1 MPIDLTL
8 PPISSP
14 ALDPYK
20 HISDPLL
27 PFALYIHAAITSE
40 EEITAIEDEC
50 NSQLLGSAMVKRAPR
65 HNLQGQPL
73 LAALTDHLINISA
86 RRFDPFYFAA
96 VVDANWREAGVILV
110 ALDDGSDEEVCR
122 IDRMRVPAR
131 DAGLVLVNVQLANV
145 DWEEYKEDYGCDE
158 GGNVDGDG
166 DEDEDRGQERREE
179 PFVTEPDGTDEE
191 YSDGA
196 SKTLPNV
203 GYWIGF
209 YAIPGIDY
217 ETVMRGLCP
226 AWDPPQPSSELI
238 CRPEGRVPAGDT
250 AKALAE
256 AERLHP
262 MRCRNNPHLH
272 RSMFLVID
280 TLDYKEKGVFLVR
293 MKWDEKLVED
303 KNLSYSELSE
313 YREDVETDTQ
323 RLPYLNSTTITIF
336 NEIHAGYR
344 PWKHTHKTFLA
355 YAGPKTRYPSAYLT
369 AADKTFKRRRS
380 GSERFLEKNVQF
392 PLTPNGSVT
401 EDMEAAFEAVLEQHW
416 SSVHEERF
424 CATLCSNYFVFCDK
438 ELSAKD
444 STALLTLV
452 KVDRSTGWSTMQCA
466 AGDAYQT
473 LYDLV
478 EEKKEWQG
486 TQVLPID

>member
-40 EEITAIEDEC
+40 EEITAIENEC
-50 NSQLLGSAMVKRAPR
+50 NSQLLGTAKVKRAPR

-86 RRFDPFYFAA
+86 RQFDPFYFAA
-96 VVDANWREAGVILV
+96 VVDANWREVGVVLV
-110 ALDDGSDEEVCR
+110 ALDDGSDEEACR
-122 IDRMRVPAR
+122 IDRMRVPVK

-145 DWEEYKEDYGCDE
+145 DWEEYKEDYGSDE
-158 GGNVDGDG
+158 GEDNDGDE
-166 DEDEDRGQERREE
+166 DEDEDRGQEKGEE
-179 PFVTEPDGTDEE
+179 PSVTEPGGPDKT

-209 YAIPGIDY
+209 YAIPEIDY
-217 ETVMRGLCP
+217 ETVMRELCP
-226 AWDPPQPSSELI
+226 AWDPPQLSSELI

-250 AKALAE
+250 VKAVGE
-256 AERLHP
+256 AARLHP

-280 TLDYKEKGVFLVR
+280 TADYREEGVLLVR
-293 MKWDEKLVED
+293 MKWDEKEVD
-303 KNLSYSELSE
+303 GKNKSHYELSKLGE
-313 YREDVETDTQ
+313 AAEIDTQ
-323 RLPYLNSTTITIF
+323 RLPYLNCTAITIF

-344 PWKHTHKTFLA
+344 PWKHTHQTFLA
-355 YAGPKTRYPSAYLT
+355 YAGPKTQYPSTYL
-369 AADKTFKRRRS
+369 AAVDKTFKRRKS

-392 PLTPNGSVT
+392 PLTPNGNVT
-401 EDMEAAFEAVLEQHW
+401 EDMKAAFEAVLEQHW
-416 SSVHEERF
+416 GCVHEERF
-424 CATLCSNYFVFCDK
+424 CATLCPDYFVFCDR

-473 LYDLV
+473 LCDLAEV
-478 EEKKEWQG
+478 KEEWQG
-486 TQVLPID
+486 TQVMPTD